1 MAETHPPPEI
11 PASRKAIGWG
21 GITRRSGPAAF
32 RRRPGGTDPRAL
44 TPDGSAVAGRGQ
56 AAAPALR
63 NIRMLE
69 ISSQMANTRNPM
81 KEIGWG
87 ITRMRA
93 AA

>member
-1 MAETHPPPEI
+1 MAETRPPPEI

-21 GITRRSGPAAF
+21 GITRRSGPVAF
-32 RRRPGGTDPRAL
+32 RRWPGGTDPRAL

-63 NIRMLE
+63 NIVMLE